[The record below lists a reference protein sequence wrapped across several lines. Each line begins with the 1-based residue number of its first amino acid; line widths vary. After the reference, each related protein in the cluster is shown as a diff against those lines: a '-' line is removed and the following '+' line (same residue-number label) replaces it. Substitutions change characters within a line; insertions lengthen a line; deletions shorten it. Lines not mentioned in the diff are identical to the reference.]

1 MQPHDPRVVAL
12 LSDEFAH
19 EPTST
24 STWRLPSRLPD
35 DQGFPQVGLP
45 GYPWQQIHTQ
55 SAA

>member
-1 MQPHDPRVVAL
+1 MQPHDPCVVAL
-12 LSDEFAH
+12 LSEELAH

-24 STWRLPSRLPD
+24 STWLRPSRLPD

-45 GYPWQQIHTQ
+45 GNLGQQIHTQ